1 MDYRITSKECREAWF
16 EYKKTNPNAKVVSF
30 VAGWN
35 AKEGEPMEF
44 KNAKESF
51 EKAIR
56 SGRLSE
62 NENATNYAGLYM
74 YMGHSNSVAL
84 FKNIETRKYLK

>member
-1 MDYRITSKECREAWF
+1 MQSLKTSR
-16 EYKKTNPNAKVVSF
+16 YLRHKTSEQK
-30 VAGWN
+30 
-35 AKEGEPMEF
+35 GEPMEF
-44 KNAKESF
+44 KNAEESF
-51 EKAIR
+51 EQAIR